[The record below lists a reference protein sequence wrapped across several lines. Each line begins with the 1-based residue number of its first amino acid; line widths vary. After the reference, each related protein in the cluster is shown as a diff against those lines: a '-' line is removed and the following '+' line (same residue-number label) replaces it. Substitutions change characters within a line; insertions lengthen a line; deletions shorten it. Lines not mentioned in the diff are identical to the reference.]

1 MKMSTLFLHTLKEEP
16 RDAEVVSHRLML
28 RSCMLKKLA
37 SGVYSYL
44 PYGLKAIRRVERIVR
59 EEMNAA
65 GAQECLM
72 PGVQPSEIWKESGR
86 WEMYGKELLR
96 FTDRKGAEFAL
107 GPTHEEVITD
117 IVRDYVRSY
126 KELPLNLYQIQTKFR
141 DEIRPRFGVMRAR
154 EFIMKDAY
162 SFDRDDEGAE
172 KSYESMYRA
181 YEAIFR
187 RCGLKFKAV
196 EADSGPIGGNF
207 SHEFMVLAET
217 GEDLILSCT
226 SCDYAANQERAEIAL
241 PADTSFPGA
250 PAGKPEEIHTPDIRT
265 VEEVCAFL
273 GIEPSRLIKTLI
285 YMTERGPVAALVRG
299 DHEISEAKLR
309 RALGCETVE
318 LAEEED
324 ILKSTGAPRGFAGP
338 VGLKIRKVAD
348 GALLGSG
355 AYVTGANREG
365 YHVRNVWLSRD
376 VALDLVSDIRAAT
389 GGEDCPRC
397 GTGTLEVIRGIE
409 VGHIFKLGLKY
420 SKAMN
425 ALFLD
430 EDGVQKP
437 LVMGCYGIGVGR
449 TVAAAVEQNHD
460 DHGII
465 FPPAIA
471 PFHAVVLPINV
482 NESLVMETSLRIYE
496 GLRARGYDV
505 ILDDRDVRPGVKFKD
520 ADLIGVPLRVTVG
533 AKDLAAGVV
542 EVKERAGGRMD
553 KVSAVE
559 AVEHC
564 GKVLDA
570 QGVVIDRTDK

>member
-1 MKMSTLFLHTLKEEP
+1 MKMSSLFLHTLKEEP

-28 RSCMLKKLA
+28 RACMLKKLA
-37 SGVYSYL
+37 SGIYTYL
-44 PYGLKAIRRVERIVR
+44 PYGLKAIRKVEQIIR

-86 WEMYGKELLR
+86 WDMYGKELLR

-162 SFDRDDEGAE
+162 SFDRDDGGAE
-172 KSYESMYRA
+172 KSYEAMYRA

-187 RCGLKFKAV
+187 RCGLKCKAV

-217 GEDLILSCT
+217 GEDLILSC
-226 SCDYAANQERAEIAL
+226 SACDYAANQERAEIAL
-241 PADTSFPGA
+241 PADTAFPGA
-250 PAGKPEEIHTPDIRT
+250 PEGKPEDIHTPDIRT
-265 VEEVCAFL
+265 VEEVCEFL
-273 GIEPSRLIKTLI
+273 GIQPSQLIKTLI
-285 YMTERGPVAALVRG
+285 YMTEKGPVAALLRG

-309 RALGCETVE
+309 RALGCETVV
-318 LAEEED
+318 LAEEET
-324 ILKSTGAPRGFAGP
+324 IQKSTGAPRGFAGP
-338 VGLKIRKVAD
+338 VGLKVKKVAD
-348 GALLGSG
+348 GALLGGG
-355 AYVTGANREG
+355 AYVAGGNRED
-365 YHVRNVWLSRD
+365 YHARDVWISRD
-376 VALDLVSDIRAAT
+376 AKVDIVADIRAAT
-389 GGEDCPRC
+389 GGESCPRC
-397 GTGTLEVIRGIE
+397 GRGTLDVIRGIE

-437 LVMGCYGIGVGR
+437 MVMGCYGIGVGR
-449 TVAAAVEQNHD
+449 TVAAAIEQNHD
-460 DHGII
+460 ENGII

-471 PFHAVVLPINV
+471 PYHAVVLPINV
-482 NESLVMETSLRIYE
+482 NEAPVMETSQRIYE
-496 GLRARGYDV
+496 GLQARGYDP

-520 ADLIGVPLRVTVG
+520 ADLVGVPVRITVG

-542 EVKERAGGRMD
+542 EIKERAGGKTA
-553 KVSAVE
+553 KVPVAE
-559 AVEHC
+559 AIDQC
-564 GKVLDA
+564 AQVLLA
-570 QGVVIDRTDK
+570 KGVVVDRTDK